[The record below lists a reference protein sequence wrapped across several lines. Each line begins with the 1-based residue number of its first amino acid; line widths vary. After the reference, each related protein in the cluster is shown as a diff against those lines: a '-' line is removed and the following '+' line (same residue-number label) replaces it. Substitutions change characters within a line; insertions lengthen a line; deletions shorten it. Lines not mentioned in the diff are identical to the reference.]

1 MRTLWR
7 LAAGSA
13 AAVVVFATP
22 AAVAVFRLA
31 GESAGFAFLYGVGVG
46 LITFVSIALT
56 VGLMTVRPTGPRVM
70 WGTISYVGRLLFAAA
85 AITVPVLLD
94 LWPVLPMLGGFAGV
108 YIVENVALL
117 WAASRS
123 MGSFD
128 YRQGEPERAYENV
141 ERRIEV

>member
-1 MRTLWR
+1 VSALWR

-13 AAVVVFATP
+13 AAVVVFAAP
-22 AAVAVFRLA
+22 AAVVVFRLIGEPA
-31 GESAGFAFLYGVGVG
+31 GWAFLYGIGVG

-56 VGLMTVRPTGPRVM
+56 VGLMTIRPTGPRVM

-108 YIVENVALL
+108 YVIENVALL

-123 MGSFD
+123 VGGSATALRETGRS
-128 YRQGEPERAYENV
+128 YGEA
-141 ERRIEV
+141 ERRIEF